1 MKVVKNFDLVIIKK
15 EKEVCK
21 EKCTRVQD
29 QVRSKSDYVL
39 TNKKLLST
47 ATEMIINENKQYD
60 LFDLEKTSRKTFSDP
75 NEILLKLNLIT
86 ATKKQKKNRIIIKC
100 GCKKYRRKLTKTRT
114 TGLLMKNTIQ
124 ECYYKW
130 SEKVQNNIW

>member
-1 MKVVKNFDLVIIKK
+1 MKVVKNFDLVIINK
-15 EKEVCK
+15 EKEVFK

-29 QVRSKSDYVL
+29 QVRSISDYVL

-47 ATEMIINENKQYD
+47 ATEMIMNENKQYG

-100 GCKKYRRKLTKTRT
+100 GCKKYRRKLT
-114 TGLLMKNTIQ
+114 
-124 ECYYKW
+124 
-130 SEKVQNNIW
+130 